1 MRTITIQE
9 ISEGVVKIN
18 LNYNTVLCQN
28 QEIFDKI
35 IQGKCQIQL
44 YNGIINYPTEEIK
57 QNKNNMKEIKMQFS
71 VGEKVYLMSDN
82 KVVEGEILSRTY
94 NEDKKTVT
102 SLYEVRIGKDNFS
115 NHHSEEKLFK
125 TKQELLNS
133 L

>member
-1 MRTITIQE
+1 
-9 ISEGVVKIN
+9 
-18 LNYNTVLCQN
+18 
-28 QEIFDKI
+28 
-35 IQGKCQIQL
+35 
-44 YNGIINYPTEEIK
+44 
-57 QNKNNMKEIKMQFS
+57 MKEIKMQFS

-94 NEDKKTVT
+94 NEDKKISK

-115 NHHSEEKLFK
+115 NHYSEEKLFK